1 MLKKFI
7 TRVVRGQKGF
17 TLIEMIVVVGIIAV
31 LAAVIVPNIGRFIGS
46 GEAGAKDAEWESVQT
61 AMNAM
66 MADQATTS
74 VAAVNGAGVDS
85 VGGTLADWN
94 TYPEIGADPGA
105 LPLYGAAVGAPKYLQ
120 AAQTVY
126 FYCWN
131 GEGQITFQHEV
142 ADTCV
147 P

>member
-7 TRVVRGQKGF
+7 TRVARGQKGF

-66 MADQATTS
+66 MADQAVTS
-74 VAAVNGAGVDS
+74 LTPVDTADMS
-85 VGGTLADWN
+85 VGGTAADWN
-94 TYPEIGADPGA
+94 DFPVQDAADPGA
-105 LPLYGAAVGAPKYLQ
+105 VALYAADPADPRYLQ

-126 FYCWN
+126 YYCWDAQ
-131 GEGQITFQHEV
+131 GQITFQHE
-142 ADTCV
+142 ASTAC